1 VTFAPARPLPF
12 SSVTVPEMDYAMAKE
27 RLRIKKIPMDFFIVC
42 SFGFVL
48 WNVLTYVNM
57 VNI

>member
-1 VTFAPARPLPF
+1 
-12 SSVTVPEMDYAMAKE
+12 ME

-48 WNVLTYVNM
+48 WNV
-57 VNI
+57 NIC